1 MVRGRVTEG
10 TSPRIISYE
19 PARIC
24 SRLAKGAAA
33 VLSMVAA
40 PLSINSKGE
49 PVIAGSPL
57 LCCVARQMMGSE
69 MPLIFW

>member
-1 MVRGRVTEG
+1 MVRGCVTEG
-10 TSPRIISYE
+10 TSPRVISYE
-19 PARIC
+19 LARIC

-40 PLSINSKGE
+40 SLMINSKGE

-57 LCCVARQMMGSE
+57 LCCGARQMMGSE

>member
-40 PLSINSKGE
+40 
-49 PVIAGSPL
+49 L
-57 LCCVARQMMGSE
+57 L
-69 MPLIFW
+69 